1 MITSNDPTSSSDMA
15 SEVHDVFIPSH
26 HPLTRRSD
34 FKGQSKINVP
44 TGEYWDVNTNITTGA
59 TIGVVVGG
67 VLGMVNATLAVII
80 SPFFIPGF
88 DFMVSGPLEAAF
100 VGAAFGATLGS
111 VIGSLLAWGV
121 SSQNTEQTETELD
134 ANASYLPVQEIEETQ
149 RVQTWKEQHGECA
162 NI

>member
-1 MITSNDPTSSSDMA
+1 MIISNDPASSSGMA
-15 SEVHDVFIPSH
+15 SEVHDVFIPPH

-34 FKGQSKINVP
+34 FKRQSKGNVS
-44 TGEYWDVNTNITTGA
+44 TGEYWDVNIGITTGA

-67 VLGMVNATLAVII
+67 VLGMVNASLAVII

-88 DFMVSGPLEAAF
+88 DFMVSSPLEAAL
-100 VGAAFGATLGS
+100 VGAAFGVILGS

-121 SSQNTEQTETELD
+121 SSQNTDQVETELD
-134 ANASYLPVQEIEETQ
+134 TNVSHLPVQEIEETQ